1 MFGLVP
7 QNLLEQEKE
16 KSKKLT
22 QVLVDASVELK
33 VSADMIKI
41 WIAGDVDDEIRE
53 MIINDYLNK
62 MLAMNEKILDC
73 LGWYDRSNI

>member
-53 MIINDYLNK
+53 MITNDYLNK
-62 MLAMNEKILDC
+62 MLAMNAKILDC
-73 LGWYDRSNI
+73 LGWCDQSNI